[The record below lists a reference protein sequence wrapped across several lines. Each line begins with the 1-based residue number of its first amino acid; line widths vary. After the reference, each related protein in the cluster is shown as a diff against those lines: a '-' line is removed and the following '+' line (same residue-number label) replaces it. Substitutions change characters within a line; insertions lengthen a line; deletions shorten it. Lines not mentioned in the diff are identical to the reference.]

1 MPPLRRQTGY
11 PSSRMPYDR
20 RKLFLEGKIG
30 TALVRL
36 AIPII
41 LGNLLQTGYQLT
53 DAFWV
58 GRLGAA
64 AVAAVSVSF
73 PVTFLV
79 IALGAG
85 LAMAGATLS
94 AQNTGA
100 GRQDMVN
107 HVAAQTMLMV
117 TLTSIVLGA
126 AGYVLAPYLL
136 D

>member
-1 MPPLRRQTGY
+1 MPNDRQ
-11 PSSRMPYDR
+11 
-20 RKLFLEGKIG
+20 KLFLEGPIK
-30 TALVRL
+30 TALIRL

-73 PVTFLV
+73 PFMFLV

-94 AQNTGA
+94 AQYMGA

-107 HVAAQTMLMV
+107 HVAAQTMMMV
-117 TLTSIVLGA
+117 AITSAALGA
-126 AGYVLAPYLL
+126 IGYLLAPLL
-136 D
+136 LRLMGVEADVY

>member
-1 MPPLRRQTGY
+1 MRSPEAKLAEPRTGTPKDMPNARQ
-11 PSSRMPYDR
+11 
-20 RKLFLEGKIG
+20 KLFLEGPIG
-30 TALVRL
+30 TALTRL
-36 AIPII
+36 AIPIM

-94 AQNTGA
+94 AQYMGA

-107 HVAAQTMLMV
+107 HVAAQTMMMV
-117 TLTSIVLGA
+117 TITSAVLGA
-126 AGYVLAPYLL
+126 
-136 D
+136 

>member
-1 MPPLRRQTGY
+1 MPHDSQKLDDRQ
-11 PSSRMPYDR
+11 
-20 RKLFLEGKIG
+20 KLFLEGPISR
-30 TALVRL
+30 ALIRL

-64 AVAAVSVSF
+64 AVPAVSISF

-85 LAMAGATLS
+85 LGIAGATLS
-94 AQNTGA
+94 AQ
-100 GRQDMVN
+100 
-107 HVAAQTMLMV
+107 
-117 TLTSIVLGA
+117 
-126 AGYVLAPYLL
+126 
-136 D
+136 